1 MSSKVLTDEGLIEA
15 IDKHLTLV
23 SKIKVG
29 FWKPFFGK
37 NRGKY
42 VVKRR
47 YYVDLVGF
55 VLFLRMNDWVN
66 SDHKFSV
73 YPTKI

>member
-1 MSSKVLTDEGLIEA
+1 MSSKVLTDNVLIEA
-15 IDKHLTLV
+15 IDKHLTFV

-42 VVKRR
+42 VIKRE

-55 VLFLRMNDWVN
+55 VLFLRMNNWIG
-66 SDHKFSV
+66 SDHRFSV